1 MTGRPLTAAQRE
13 ARKAARKR
21 WRKANKDKVKASRKR
36 WLLRRRQRNSEMRR
50 EQFADA
56 MVAATA
62 AWHERMR
69 QREARLAVYMEKL
82 R

>member
-1 MTGRPLTAAQRE
+1 MTGPPLTAAQRE
-13 ARKAARKR
+13 ARAASRRRWRQRNPAAVKAARKR
-21 WRKANKDKVKASRKR
+21 W
-36 WLLRRRQRNSEMRR
+36 LQRRRQRDAEARR

-56 MVAATA
+56 LTGATA

-69 QREARLAVYMEKL
+69 QREARLAAYIERL